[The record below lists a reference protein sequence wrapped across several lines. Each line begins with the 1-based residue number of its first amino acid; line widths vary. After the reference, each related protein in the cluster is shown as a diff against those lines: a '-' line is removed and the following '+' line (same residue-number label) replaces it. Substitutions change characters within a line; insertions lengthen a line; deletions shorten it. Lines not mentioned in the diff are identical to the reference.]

1 MLSSSL
7 LMQPSYSPCEN
18 DYLILQMRKW
28 RLREVEDLPEVT
40 QPRGRPHICLLPELV
55 GRVGVMKV

>member
-1 MLSSSL
+1 
-7 LMQPSYSPCEN
+7 
-18 DYLILQMRKW
+18 MRKW